1 MCYLAPQAD
10 CNWDK
15 SFNQKTHNLLGW
27 LHILPK
33 CDFCLQIKTIFSQL
47 LAQVNSAETMK
58 PTSLDSFAMEV
69 RKWECKKNPMMWCGN
84 LMLWVSVCS
93 QKLDSEG
100 VKAISGKQN
109 ICHTLEHAAVCRLR
123 DGVDVWRHFMPF
135 LPSVHLNDVL
145 RIDGQVLVGVNYHTE
160 ETRVC
165 LEYKQKNQTSEIT
178 NRIST
183 I

>member
-1 MCYLAPQAD
+1 
-10 CNWDK
+10 
-15 SFNQKTHNLLGW
+15 
-27 LHILPK
+27 
-33 CDFCLQIKTIFSQL
+33 
-47 LAQVNSAETMK
+47 
-58 PTSLDSFAMEV
+58 
-69 RKWECKKNPMMWCGN
+69 MMWCGI

-145 RIDGQVLVGVNYHTE
+145 RINGQVLVGVNYHTE

-165 LEYKQKNQTSEIT
+165 LKYKQKKTNIGNYKQNQHNLNKFTENGCDVLYALASFFIVYVNLKVHT
-178 NRIST
+178 VLQSRQSLKNT
-183 I
+183 IH